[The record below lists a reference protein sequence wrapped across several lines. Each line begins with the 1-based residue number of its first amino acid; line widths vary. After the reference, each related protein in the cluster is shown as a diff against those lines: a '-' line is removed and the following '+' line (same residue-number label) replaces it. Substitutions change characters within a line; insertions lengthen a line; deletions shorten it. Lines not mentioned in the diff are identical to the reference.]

1 MRGKGKDA
9 NSFCGEFSYTAI
21 VSSFL
26 NPSFIIAILVSLS
39 VHEWAHGYAASLLG
53 DPTARVQGR
62 LTLNPIAHLDPMGAL
77 MFFLVGFGWAK
88 PVPVNP
94 YYFKH
99 PRRDMALVALAGPAS
114 NLLLGTLCFFS
125 LLLVVRPDLSS
136 PFALLD
142 AGQNG
147 SVTMRVLIQILGSGV
162 FLNFGLMAFNLLPVA
177 PLDGSNILQLFIPPR
192 WEDQYARI
200 MQRGPVILLFLI
212 LLGAFTSVSP
222 LSVWVFGIM
231 DFVLQMLGKIASL
244 FL

>member
-1 MRGKGKDA
+1 
-9 NSFCGEFSYTAI
+9 
-21 VSSFL
+21 
-26 NPSFIIAILVSLS
+26 
-39 VHEWAHGYAASLLG
+39 
-53 DPTARVQGR
+53 
-62 LTLNPIAHLDPMGAL
+62 
-77 MFFLVGFGWAK
+77 
-88 PVPVNP
+88 
-94 YYFKH
+94 
-99 PRRDMALVALAGPAS
+99 
-114 NLLLGTLCFFS
+114 
-125 LLLVVRPDLSS
+125 
-136 PFALLD
+136 
-142 AGQNG
+142 
-147 SVTMRVLIQILGSGV
+147 MRVLIQILGSGV